1 MAFHDVIYQATNN
14 ERLIQ
19 LLNNLR
25 EQMYRYRIEY
35 LKDVKSRRSL
45 VEEHDA
51 LYERVK
57 KRDLAGAQKMIRE
70 HIERQQESIMQTV
83 HHQSMTGV
91 EEK

>member
-1 MAFHDVIYQATNN
+1 MDFHDIIYRATDNA
-14 ERLIQ
+14 RLVQ

-51 LYERVK
+51 LWEALKERN
-57 KRDLAGAQKMIRE
+57 LEHAQVIIRE
-70 HIERQQESIMQTV
+70 HIERQQKSIVDSISHEES
-83 HHQSMTGV
+83 
-91 EEK
+91 